1 MSGSK
6 SSPPPTP
13 PGGDPSMEDILS
25 SIRRIL
31 AEDEPQPTAEPA
43 DAPKEPAP
51 RAPPRP
57 PGLNNNVLVLDD
69 TMMVQAPR
77 PVSASQ
83 SPIPNGAAM
92 ANAADSL
99 VAEEAAA
106 AAASAV
112 GSLVRTLTADRSP
125 ALHAGGPTVEE
136 VVRELLRPL
145 VKEWLDAHLPGL
157 VERVVRAEIERV
169 VGRAV

>member
-6 SSPPPTP
+6 TTSPPPTTQTAA
-13 PGGDPSMEDILS
+13 GAGDPSMEDILS

-31 AEDEPQPTAEPA
+31 AEDEPLAPTTAAAPA
-43 DAPKEPAP
+43 TAPT
-51 RAPPRP
+51 PPRP
-57 PGLNNNVLVLDD
+57 PGIDNNVLVLDN

-77 PVSASQ
+77 PAPSN
-83 SPIPNGAAM
+83 PMAA
-92 ANAADSL
+92 AQNDGL

-145 VKEWLDAHLPGL
+145 VKEWLDAQLPGL
-157 VERVVRAEIERV
+157 VERVVRSEIERV
-169 VGRAV
+169 VGRAA

>member
-1 MSGSK
+1 MSGSR
-6 SSPPPTP
+6 SSPPPAP
-13 PGGDPSMEDILS
+13 AGGGDPSMEDILS

-31 AEDEPQPTAEPA
+31 AEDEPPAPDATTEPA
-43 DAPKEPAP
+43 KPAA
-51 RAPPRP
+51 APPRP
-57 PGLNNNVLVLDD
+57 AGMDNNVLVLDD

-77 PVSASQ
+77 PTQA
-83 SPIPNGAAM
+83 PAPAAPNDG
-92 ANAADSL
+92 L

-136 VVRELLRPL
+136 IVRDLLRPL
-145 VKEWLDAHLPGL
+145 VKEWLDAQLPGL
-157 VERVVRAEIERV
+157 VERVVRGEIERV

>member
-1 MSGSK
+1 
-6 SSPPPTP
+6 
-13 PGGDPSMEDILS
+13 MEDILS

-31 AEDEPQPTAEPA
+31 AEDEP
-43 DAPKEPAP
+43 PAP
-51 RAPPRP
+51 EATPQQEKPAAAPPRP
-57 PGLNNNVLVLDD
+57 AGMDNNVLVLDD

-77 PVSASQ
+77 PTQA
-83 SPIPNGAAM
+83 PAPAAPNDG
-92 ANAADSL
+92 L

-136 VVRELLRPL
+136 IVRDLLRPL
-145 VKEWLDAHLPGL
+145 VKDWLDAQLPGL
-157 VERVVRAEIERV
+157 VERVVRSEIERV

>member
-1 MSGSK
+1 
-6 SSPPPTP
+6 
-13 PGGDPSMEDILS
+13 MEDILS

-31 AEDEPQPTAEPA
+31 AEDEPTAPA
-43 DAPKEPAP
+43 ASVDAAPKPAP
-51 RAPPRP
+51 TRP
-57 PGLNNNVLVLDD
+57 PGMDNNVLVLDD
-69 TMMVQAPR
+69 AMMVQAPR
-77 PVSASQ
+77 PT
-83 SPIPNGAAM
+83 PTAAP
-92 ANAADSL
+92 AAPSDGL

-136 VVRELLRPL
+136 IVRELLRPI
-145 VKEWLDAHLPGL
+145 VKDWLDAQLPGL
-157 VERVVRAEIERV
+157 VERVVRGEIERV

>member
-1 MSGSK
+1 M
-6 SSPPPTP
+6 
-13 PGGDPSMEDILS
+13 D
-25 SIRRIL
+25 
-31 AEDEPQPTAEPA
+31 
-43 DAPKEPAP
+43 
-51 RAPPRP
+51 
-57 PGLNNNVLVLDD
+57 NNVLVLDD

-77 PVSASQ
+77 PTQSAPPA
-83 SPIPNGAAM
+83 SPNDG
-92 ANAADSL
+92 L

-136 VVRELLRPL
+136 IVRELLRPL
-145 VKEWLDAHLPGL
+145 VKDWLDAQLPGL
-157 VERVVRAEIERV
+157 VERVVRGEIERV

>member
-1 MSGSK
+1 
-6 SSPPPTP
+6 
-13 PGGDPSMEDILS
+13 MEDILS

-31 AEDEPQPTAEPA
+31 AEDEPPAPDATTEPA
-43 DAPKEPAP
+43 KPAA
-51 RAPPRP
+51 APPRP
-57 PGLNNNVLVLDD
+57 AGMDNNVLVLDD

-77 PVSASQ
+77 PTQA
-83 SPIPNGAAM
+83 PAPAAPNDG
-92 ANAADSL
+92 L

-136 VVRELLRPL
+136 VVRDLLRPL
-145 VKEWLDAHLPGL
+145 VKEWLDAQLPGL
-157 VERVVRAEIERV
+157 VERVVRGEIERV

>member
-1 MSGSK
+1 
-6 SSPPPTP
+6 
-13 PGGDPSMEDILS
+13 MEDILS

-31 AEDEPQPTAEPA
+31 AEDEPSAPDTTTQQEKPA
-43 DAPKEPAP
+43 A
-51 RAPPRP
+51 APPRP
-57 PGLNNNVLVLDD
+57 AGMDNNVLVLDD

-77 PVSASQ
+77 PTQA
-83 SPIPNGAAM
+83 PAPAAPS
-92 ANAADSL
+92 DGL

-136 VVRELLRPL
+136 IVRDLLRPL
-145 VKEWLDAHLPGL
+145 VKDWLDAQLPGL
-157 VERVVRAEIERV
+157 VERVVRGEIERV

>member
-1 MSGSK
+1 MSGSR
-6 SSPPPTP
+6 SSPPPAP
-13 PGGDPSMEDILS
+13 AGGGDPSMEDILS

-31 AEDEPQPTAEPA
+31 AEDEPPAPDATTEPA
-43 DAPKEPAP
+43 KPAA
-51 RAPPRP
+51 APPRP
-57 PGLNNNVLVLDD
+57 AGMDNNVLVLDD

-77 PVSASQ
+77 PTQA
-83 SPIPNGAAM
+83 PAPAAPNDG
-92 ANAADSL
+92 L

-136 VVRELLRPL
+136 VVRDLLRPL
-145 VKEWLDAHLPGL
+145 VKEWLDAQLPGL
-157 VERVVRAEIERV
+157 VERVVRGEIERV